1 MTQKRIHVRP
11 GLTALGV
18 VLTIT
23 STSLVAQSVPPE
35 PDTTTPAS
43 NSTPPATDSTT
54 TAPAPDSDTQTS
66 TQPTP
71 DTAAPV
77 EQPVAKAAKAKTTAA
92 AARTSKVVHKA
103 AAPAPESARI
113 SAPAP
118 VRTRAPAPPPVAAL
132 PSATSPPAEI
142 AAQPAP
148 PVAQPPKPAP
158 WSSYW
163 RNEAN
168 PAAAAG
174 ALGILALAGAGI
186 GLRRRRRRLDEEEG
200 AGWDDPTDASDE
212 RQSVESEG
220 DIQPAWAAS
229 APARQPLANGGETRL
244 PNGFDLSR
252 FGPHVQAAYRGPTP
266 DNPSLSLRH
275 RLRRAAAF
283 DQAERRAA
291 AQRPEPALA
300 PAAGQ
305 AAPADKAWM
314 LADGNSVKPSRASE
328 EPELAL

>member
-1 MTQKRIHVRP
+1 MIKKRIHVRP

-23 STSLVAQSVPPE
+23 STSLIAQSVPPE
-35 PDTTTPAS
+35 SDTNTPATS
-43 NSTPPATDSTT
+43 STPPATDTTT
-54 TAPAPDSDTQTS
+54 TAPAPDSATQTP
-66 TQPTP
+66 TQPAQ
-71 DTAAPV
+71 DTAAPA
-77 EQPVAKAAKAKTTAA
+77 EEPVAKPAKAKTTAVS
-92 AARTSKVVHKA
+92 ARTSKAVHKA
-103 AAPAPESARI
+103 AAPAPASARI
-113 SAPAP
+113 AAPAP
-118 VRTRAPAPPPVAAL
+118 IQTRAPAPPPVAA
-132 PSATSPPAEI
+132 PSASPPPAQI
-142 AAQPAP
+142 AAQPAA

-163 RNEAN
+163 RNQAN

-186 GLRRRRRRLDEEEG
+186 GLRRRRRRLDEEEA
-200 AGWDDPTDASDE
+200 AGWDDPTYASDE
-212 RQSVESEG
+212 SPSIEPEG
-220 DIQPAWAAS
+220 DMQPAWAAA
-229 APARQPLANGGETRL
+229 APARQPLASAGENRL

-283 DQAERRAA
+283 DQAERRTA
-291 AQRPEPALA
+291 AQRHDSA
-300 PAAGQ
+300 PPTEAEQ
-305 AAPADKAWM
+305 SAPADKAWM
-314 LADGNSVKPSRASE
+314 LADSESVKPSRATD